1 MSIRH
6 TIRTKTGFEEVSLT
20 PLTAI
25 VRNCL
30 ECLGFDE
37 DPELCTSP
45 KCALFPFRK
54 GDAHSGKVITPENRE
69 AARLRLQAVHAKNKA
84 DSLSPEIRK

>member
-1 MSIRH
+1 MSVKH
-6 TIRTKTGFEEVSLT
+6 TIRTKTGFEEVTLT

-54 GDAHSGKVITPENRE
+54 GDAHSGKTMTEQGKE
-69 AARLRLQAVHAKNKA
+69 AARLRLAAMRNKNKGVSA
-84 DSLSPEIRK
+84 LPELGK